1 MNQPAQLQTGPAS
14 STLIR
19 SFGAARMAIGAA
31 TWLAPSLAT
40 RAFGLGAS
48 AEQPIV
54 GQLFGA
60 REFVLG
66 ALTASG
72 SGAALRAGIA
82 IDGADTVASLRN
94 MRAGAFSTQAKLLVA
109 AGAATFTGIG
119 LAALAMEDSGAA

>member
-1 MNQPAQLQTGPAS
+1 MNNTDELSARPGPIP
-14 STLIR
+14 LIR
-19 SFGAARMAIGAA
+19 GFGAARMAIGAIA
-31 TWLAPSLAT
+31 WIAPSLAT

-60 REFVLG
+60 REFALG

-82 IDGADTVASLRN
+82 IDGADAVASLRN
-94 MRAGAFSTQAKLLVA
+94 MRAGAFSTQAKVLVA
-109 AGAATFTGIG
+109 AGAATFAGIG
-119 LAALAMEDSGAA
+119 LAALATE